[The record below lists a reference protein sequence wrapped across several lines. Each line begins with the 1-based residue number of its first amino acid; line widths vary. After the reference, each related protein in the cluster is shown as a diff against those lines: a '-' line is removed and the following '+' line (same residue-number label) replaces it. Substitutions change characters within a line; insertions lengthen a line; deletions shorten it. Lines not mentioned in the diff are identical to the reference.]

1 MGGVWRWCRRGVIA
15 TGSVLLGIVSVGLLI
30 ALIANTSGISTA
42 TSPHHSPLSAAA
54 YSNRSDSVRKLL
66 DDGASPNDSKF
77 ILQPLNSDIR
87 MSVGVLVRAQ
97 RRPHDM
103 PSYFICGPTE
113 KSRRMGVPV
122 HSLLFE
128 LFAVP

>member
-66 DDGASPNDSKF
+66 DNGASPNDSKF

-87 MSVGVLVRAQ
+87 MSVG
-97 RRPHDM
+97 
-103 PSYFICGPTE
+103 
-113 KSRRMGVPV
+113 
-122 HSLLFE
+122 
-128 LFAVP
+128 